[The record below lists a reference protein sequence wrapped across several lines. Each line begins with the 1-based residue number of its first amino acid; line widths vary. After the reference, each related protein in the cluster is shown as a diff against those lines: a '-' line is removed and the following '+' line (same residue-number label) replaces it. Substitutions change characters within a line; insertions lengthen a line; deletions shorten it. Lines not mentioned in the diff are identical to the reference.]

1 MDNSFWLN
9 CSLTVTQCLLHTIG
23 KIQTLDLLIL
33 SNMTM
38 GAFEIEDVQL

>member
-9 CSLTVTQCLLHTIG
+9 CSLTQCLLHTIG
-23 KIQTLDLLIL
+23 KIQTLDLIIL

-38 GAFEIEDVQL
+38 GAFEIEDEQL